1 MGGFKIR
8 PALSNPGKA
17 LLFVKE
23 EKKKKLG
30 SVRKIE
36 IVMERALAVQHACP
50 LGFLTAC
57 SSRCPAGWS
66 KQAES
71 NLGFCVLPPTLRT
84 GRVLAELS

>member
-36 IVMERALAVQHACP
+36 IDL
-50 LGFLTAC
+50 LD
-57 SSRCPAGWS
+57 
-66 KQAES
+66 
-71 NLGFCVLPPTLRT
+71 
-84 GRVLAELS
+84 VLAP